1 MSILTGYWARVI
13 SNNAEREATMKMTV
27 QVITVGGDVSSV
39 VVEDRWLDVKVIV
52 AKALLRLNLTFADV
66 FQAIIV
72 DGSIER

>member
-1 MSILTGYWARVI
+1 
-13 SNNAEREATMKMTV
+13 MKMTV